1 MQSRRRPNR
10 LTSFA
15 FEDFQLIDYDPHP
28 GIKAPV
34 AV

>member
-1 MQSRRRPNR
+1 VRSLFDFR
-10 LTSFA
+10 
-15 FEDFQLIDYDPHP
+15 FEDVTLLDYDPHP